1 MKLEEKNQIEH
12 YLLMAVERSNEFY
25 KQDNIVLSEYWK
37 GQVYGVIKV
46 VNVLQLNIDTNYWLT
61 KLP

>member
-1 MKLEEKNQIEH
+1 MTLEEKNQIEH
-12 YLLMAVERSNEFY
+12 YLLMAVTRCNEFDE
-25 KQDNIVLSEYWK
+25 QDDTTLREYWK